1 MILADVTQQATWITV
16 TLFLLDAMIR
26 VGLSLRVVMRRRGVG
41 ESLAWLA
48 IVLVLPFAGAAIYI
62 VLGENR
68 LGRTRMRRASEIYPA
83 YRDFFNSLNDRPDVD
98 WDALPPICRA
108 IDQQAYRVAGI
119 PTLPGNRLDVLGD
132 AQSALRRIIE
142 DIDAAERTCHLEF
155 YIWFTGGTADDVA
168 HALMRA
174 VDRGLECR
182 VLLDSVGSKD
192 FLRSDLCG
200 QMRTWG
206 VEVVECLPA
215 NLIRALF
222 RRIDLRNHRKIIVV
236 DGRVGYTGSLNM
248 IDPRYFKKHADVGPW
263 VDAMV
268 RVEGE
273 AVKPLAATFVEDWEL
288 ETHLDLLRL
297 REEADAYA
305 RLDLTP
311 PRLKSHSHP
320 DSNSNWPPADVA
332 GPAEGADAMGVA
344 KGDPRSAVQVV
355 PSGPHLSA
363 QSIHHLLLT
372 AIYSARQRLILT
384 TPYFVPDESLVIA
397 ITSAAARG
405 VDTTVILPERVD
417 SALVR
422 YASHA
427 YYQDLLEAGV
437 KIARYDAGLLHTK
450 SVTVDDHLTIFGTV
464 NLDMRSFYLNFEL
477 SLLVYD
483 DSFAARV
490 RRLQVGYL
498 QHCTLL
504 DVEAWRNRPVHQR
517 VIENVTRL
525 LSPLL

>member
-1 MILADVTQQATWITV
+1 MPLATVTEQATWITV
-16 TLFLLDAMIR
+16 TLFLLDALIR
-26 VGLSLRVVMRRRGVG
+26 VGLSLRVVMSRRGVG

-48 IVLVLPFAGAAIYI
+48 VVLVLPFVGAAIYV

-68 LGRTRMRRASEIYPA
+68 LGRARMRRASEIYPA
-83 YRDFFNSLNDRPDVD
+83 YRGFFDSLNDRPDVD
-98 WDALPPICRA
+98 WDALPPMCRA

-132 AQSALRRIIE
+132 AQSALRRII
-142 DIDAAERTCHLEF
+142 DDLDAAERSCHLEF
-155 YIWFTGGTADDVA
+155 YIWFTGGTADEVA

-174 VDRGLECR
+174 VDRGVECR
-182 VLLDSVGSKD
+182 VLLDAVGSKD
-192 FLRSDLCG
+192 FLKSDLCG

-215 NLIRALF
+215 NLIRAVF

-248 IDPRYFKKHADVGPW
+248 IDPRYFKKHAGVGPW

-288 ETHLDLLRL
+288 ETHRDLLRL

-305 RLDLTP
+305 RVDLTP
-311 PRLKSHSHP
+311 TR
-320 DSNSNWPPADVA
+320 SNPADTA
-332 GPAEGADAMGVA
+332 GLAGGYAD
-344 KGDPRSAVQVV
+344 GDPRSAVQVV

-405 VDTTVILPERVD
+405 VDTTIILPERVD
-417 SALVR
+417 SRLVR

-427 YYQDLLEAGV
+427 YYEDLLEAGV

-464 NLDMRSFYLNFEL
+464 NLDMRSFYLNFEM

-483 DSFAARV
+483 DSFNRRV
-490 RRLQVGYL
+490 RDLQVGYL
-498 QHCTLL
+498 QESTML
-504 DVEAWRNRPVHQR
+504 DVEAWRERPWRHR
-517 VIENVTRL
+517 LIENLTRL

>member
-68 LGRTRMRRASEIYPA
+68 LGRARLRRASEIYPA

-132 AQSALRRIIE
+132 AQSALRRIIQ

-155 YIWFTGGTADDVA
+155 YIWFTGGTADEVA

-182 VLLDSVGSKD
+182 VLLDSMGSKD

-288 ETHLDLLRL
+288 ETHRDLLRL

-311 PRLKSHSHP
+311 PRS
-320 DSNSNWPPADVA
+320 DPADTA
-332 GPAEGADAMGVA
+332 GGADGAGLA
-344 KGDPRSAVQVV
+344 EADPRSAVQVV
-355 PSGPHLSA
+355 PSGPHLEA
-363 QSIHHLLLT
+363 QSIHQLLLT
-372 AIYSARQRLILT
+372 AIYNARQRLILT

-483 DSFAARV
+483 ASFAARV
-490 RRLQVGYL
+490 RALQVGYL